1 MDTITPQNIN
11 NRSLNLLAIS
21 ITGLAG
27 FAFLPEIFIEQ
38 DIPDKVDDIVLFI
51 IALIGMVWYTRNN
64 NRYIRSVTPVIIVIM
79 AMMVKI
85 VGVIIEHA
93 DSVSVGDD
101 LGGLILFILATGLVT
116 YQYFKSKTLAN
127 VTS

>member
-21 ITGLAG
+21 IAGLAG
-27 FAFLPEIFIEQ
+27 FAFLPEAFLEK
-38 DIPDKVDDIVLFI
+38 DIPDKVDDIALFI
-51 IALIGMVWYTRNN
+51 IALIGMFWYTRSN
-64 NRYIRSVTPVIIVIM
+64 NRYIRSVTPIIIVMI

-85 VGVIIEHA
+85 VGVMIEHA
-93 DSVSVGDD
+93 DTVSVGDD
-101 LGGLILFILATGLVT
+101 FGGLILFILATILVV
-116 YQYFKSKTLAN
+116 YQYLKDRTPAN